1 MGKRMDK
8 EVITP
13 RDFYTEMV
21 RIAFT
26 ENQEMGHILAD
37 ELMCSILTQLGYGD
51 GVKLFEEMEKWYS

>member
-8 EVITP
+8 EVMDP

-26 ENQEMGHILAD
+26 EGPEMGHIRAD
-37 ELMCSILTQLGYGD
+37 ELMCEILTQLGYGD
-51 GVKLFEEMEKWYS
+51 GIKLFEEMEKWYS